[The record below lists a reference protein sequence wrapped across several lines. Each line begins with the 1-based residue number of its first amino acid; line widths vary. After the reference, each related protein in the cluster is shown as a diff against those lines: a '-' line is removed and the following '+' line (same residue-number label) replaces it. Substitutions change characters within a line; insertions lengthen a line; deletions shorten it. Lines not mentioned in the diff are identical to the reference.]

1 METDIC
7 FFNTD
12 NFVELKKRSVHKKEE
27 IFMKRIVSLLLAF
40 LLVISLIPM
49 MAFANSDNDKPK
61 DEPTSQDGTEKKPD
75 HKDHKGD
82 KKDKKHKKDKPVY
95 YHPEGEHEFA
105 YASNATFHWL
115 QCPCGCQVNKEYHV
129 DPLDTSDD
137 YCICGYH
144 FSDNAQLVT
153 LWLKDCK
160 ELKNFRKDVYEY
172 ETDAYTYKDVSEL
185 KRIATRT
192 YDSEATVEL
201 PEDLTLK
208 EGENKIEIKVTAE
221 NKKVTQTYTVIVNKE
236 AK

>member
-1 METDIC
+1 
-7 FFNTD
+7 
-12 NFVELKKRSVHKKEE
+12 
-27 IFMKRIVSLLLAF
+27 MKRIISLLLAL
-40 LLVISLIPM
+40 LLVLSLIPM
-49 MAFANSDNDKPK
+49 MAFAHDTGSHTAEDTTQSEDNKTNKTDKT
-61 DEPTSQDGTEKKPD
+61 DNT
-75 HKDHKGD
+75 D
-82 KKDKKHKKDKPVY
+82 KKDKKDRKHKKDKPVY

-115 QCPCGCQVNKEYHV
+115 QCPCGCQANKEYHV
-129 DPLDTSDD
+129 DPLDTTDD
-137 YCICGYH
+137 YCTCGYH

-153 LWLKDCK
+153 LWLQDCK

-172 ETDAYTYKDVSEL
+172 ETDAYTYKEVSEL

-221 NKKVTQTYTVIVNKE
+221 NKKVTQIYTVIVNK
-236 AK
+236 